1 MFSLFKLEKNFISK
15 NQAKLMAKRME
26 DLLQKGIYRAPDG
39 QCKLSPA
46 WYGIFNDELEFLR
59 PKVEAIVGYELYPV
73 YTYGRIYQENDYL
86 LPHFDRPGAEISLT
100 ITLDYEK
107 FIWPFYLQN
116 EKNFTEF
123 IIDIGDA
130 LIYEGSKIS
139 HLRHPMSGQS
149 FQHQTFFHY
158 VKKDGEYQHLKFDER
173 EFLLNNKQAEVWNH
187 PQWSDELFKQGLIG
201 PINNT
206 DRRNNET

>member
-1 MFSLFKLEKNFISK
+1 MFSLYKLKKSFLSREKCYSMSRK
-15 NQAKLMAKRME
+15 ME
-26 DLLQKGIYRAPDG
+26 QLLQDGIYRSPDA

-46 WYGIFNDELEFLR
+46 WYGIFNDELESLR
-59 PKVEAIVGYELYPV
+59 PQVEEAVGFELYPV

-107 FIWPFYLQN
+107 FIWPIYLQGTDDFI
-116 EKNFTEF
+116 NFEL
-123 IIDIGDA
+123 DIGDA

-139 HLRHPMSGQS
+139 HLRHPMSGQQ

-158 VKKDGEYQHLKFDER
+158 VKKGGEFEFLKFDQR
-173 EFLLNNKQAEVWNH
+173 PALLTSKESEVWNY
-187 PQWSDELFKQGLIG
+187 PEWSDDLFRKGMITH
-201 PINNT
+201 INSST
-206 DRRNNET
+206 

>member
-1 MFSLFKLEKNFISK
+1 MFSLYKLEKSFIPK
-15 NQAKLMAKRME
+15 EQCYLMARKME
-26 DLLQKGIYRAPDG
+26 DLLQKKIYRAPDD

-46 WYGIFNDELEFLR
+46 WYGIFNDELDFFR
-59 PKVEAIVGYELYPV
+59 PKVEEIVGYELHPV

-107 FIWPFYLQN
+107 FIWPIYLQN
-116 EKNFTEF
+116 ETGFSEF
-123 IIDIGDA
+123 SIDIGDA

-139 HLRHPMSGQS
+139 HLRHPMNGQS

-158 VKKDGEYQHLKFDER
+158 VKKGGEFDFLKFDER
-173 EFLLNNKQAEVWNH
+173 DSLITSKEAEVWNH
-187 PQWSDELFKQGLIG
+187 PEWSDELFRQGLAK
-201 PINNT
+201 PINN
-206 DRRNNET
+206 NSKLE

>member
-1 MFSLFKLEKNFISK
+1 MFSLYKLEKSFMPVEQCYS
-15 NQAKLMAKRME
+15 MARKME
-26 DLLQKGIYRAPDG
+26 ELLQKNIYRPPDD

-46 WYGIFNDELEFLR
+46 WYGIFNDELEFYR
-59 PKVEAIVGYELYPV
+59 SKVEKIVGYDLHPV

-107 FIWPFYLQN
+107 FVWPLYLQ
-116 EKNFTEF
+116 EKDQFLEF
-123 IIDIGDA
+123 SIEVGDA

-139 HLRHPMSGQS
+139 HLRHPMNGQS

-158 VKKDGEYQHLKFDER
+158 VKKGGEFDFLKFDQKESLMR
-173 EFLLNNKQAEVWNH
+173 NKEAETWNY
-187 PQWSDELFKQGLIG
+187 PEWSDHLFRQGLLD
-201 PINNT
+201 PINSIPNS
-206 DRRNNET
+206 E

>member
-1 MFSLFKLEKNFISK
+1 MFSLYKLEKSFLPIDVCLS
-15 NQAKLMAKRME
+15 MARKME
-26 DLLQKGIYRAPDG
+26 NLLQQGIYRNPDN

-46 WYGIFNDELEFLR
+46 WYGIFNDELETFR
-59 PKVEAIVGYELYPV
+59 PAVEKIVGCELYPV

-107 FIWPFYLQN
+107 FIWPIYLQGEN
-116 EKNFTEF
+116 DFLEF
-123 IIDIGDA
+123 LLDIGDA

-139 HLRHPMSGQS
+139 HLRHPMNGQN

-158 VKKDGEYQHLKFDER
+158 VKKDGEFNFLKFDER
-173 EFLLNNKQAEVWNH
+173 PSLLSSKDAELWNH
-187 PQWSDELFKQGLIG
+187 PNWDDNLFKLGKIG
-201 PINNT
+201 PINN
-206 DRRNNET
+206 DNNLE